1 MLCKVQSNQ
10 NQQYILD
17 YKSYFCALIGIMSDQ
32 IKHECGVAFI
42 RLLKPLSF
50 YKKKYGTSLYGL
62 NKLYLLMEKQNNRG
76 QDGAGVAT
84 IKLDVS
90 PGNRYIS
97 RHRSMAKNA
106 VADIFEYIQK
116 KFADI
121 QKEYPEQFNDAEWLK
136 EHVSFTGEVLL
147 GHLRYGTH
155 GKNSIENCHP
165 FLRQN
170 NWMTRNLVIAG
181 NFNMTNTEELLQQ
194 LFELGQHPKEKLD
207 TVTVLEKIGHFLDS
221 EVQGLFDQYKRE
233 GLDDNVEITKLIAND
248 LDVAK
253 ILKKSAKSWDG
264 GYTIAGIFGHG
275 DAFIMRDPAGIRP
288 AFYYM
293 NDEVVV
299 AASER
304 PAIQTAFNVPIGD
317 IKEIKPGHALIIKK
331 DGQVS
336 QKQFREPTEKK
347 SCSFE
352 RIYFSRGSDA
362 SIYRERKQLGR
373 LLCKQILDTV
383 DHDLENTVFSYI
395 PNTAE
400 VAFYGMVEGVHKYI
414 KCYQREQLL
423 NRADKITDEELNK
436 VLNIYPRVEKLA
448 IKDVKLRTFITQD
461 ADRSEMVA
469 HVYDTTYGLIK
480 NDKDTLVVLDD
491 SIVRGTTLKQSILKI
506 IDRLGPK
513 KIIVVSSAPQIRYP
527 DCYGIDMS
535 RMSEFVAFEAAISLL
550 KDNGMEKVLREVYQK
565 CKDSVDKPKE
575 RVENYVK
582 AIYERFTDE
591 QVSNRIAEII
601 TPKNLKAEVQVI
613 YQTLDN
619 LHKACPEHL
628 GDWYFSG
635 NYPTPGGNK
644 VVNNAFINWMEGKNQ
659 RAYM

>member
-1 MLCKVQSNQ
+1 
-10 NQQYILD
+10 
-17 YKSYFCALIGIMSDQ
+17 MSDQ

-50 YKKKYGTSLYGL
+50 YQQKYGTSLYGL

-84 IKLDVS
+84 IKLDVA
-90 PGNRYIS
+90 PGHRYIS

-121 QKEYPEQFNDAEWLK
+121 QKEYPEQFSDAEWLK

-181 NFNMTNTEELLQQ
+181 NFNMTNTDELLQQ

-233 GLDDNVEITKLIAND
+233 GLDDNVEITKLIASD

-288 AFYYM
+288 AFYFQ
-293 NDEVVV
+293 NDEVLV

-304 PAIQTAFNVPIGD
+304 PAIQTAFNVPIES
-317 IKEIKPGHALIIKK
+317 IKEIKPGYALIVKK
-331 DGQVS
+331 DGQIS
-336 QKQFREPTEKK
+336 EEQFREPTEKK

-373 LLCKQILDTV
+373 LLCQQILETV
-383 DHDLENTVFSYI
+383 NHDLENTVFSYI

-423 NRADKITDEELNK
+423 NRADKITDEELSR

-480 NDKDTLVVLDD
+480 NGKDTLVVLDD

-513 KIIVVSSAPQIRYP
+513 KVVVVSSAPQIRYP

-550 KDNGMEKVLREVYQK
+550 KGHGMENVIKEVYQQ
-565 CKDSVDKPKE
+565 CKASVDLPKE
-575 RVENYVK
+575 QVGNYVK
-582 AIYERFTDE
+582 AIYAPFTYE
-591 QVSNRIAEII
+591 QVSDRIAEII
-601 TPKNLKAEVQVI
+601 TPNNIKAEVKVI

-619 LHKACPEHL
+619 LHIACPDHL

-644 VVNNAFINWMEGKNQ
+644 VVNKAFLNWMEGKNQ

>member
-1 MLCKVQSNQ
+1 
-10 NQQYILD
+10 
-17 YKSYFCALIGIMSDQ
+17 MSDQ

-42 RLLKPLSF
+42 RLRKPLS
-50 YKKKYGTSLYGL
+50 YYQKKYGTALYGI
-62 NKLYLLMEKQNNRG
+62 NKLYLLMEKQHNRG

-84 IKLDVS
+84 IKLDIE
-90 PGNRYIS
+90 PGKRYIS
-97 RHRSMAKNA
+97 RHRSMAPSA

-121 QKEYPEQFNDAEWLK
+121 QKEQPEKMADAEWLK

-155 GKNSIENCHP
+155 GKNSIESCHP

-170 NWMTRNLVIAG
+170 NWQTRNLVIAG
-181 NFNMTNTEELLQQ
+181 NFNMTNVDELLQQ
-194 LFELGQHPKEKLD
+194 LYDLGQHPKEKAD
-207 TVTVLEKIGHFLDS
+207 TVTVLEKIGHFLDT

-233 GLDDNVEITKLIAND
+233 GIDDNFEISKMIAND

-253 ILKKSAKSWDG
+253 VLRKSAKSWDG
-264 GYTIAGIFGHG
+264 GYTIAGILGHG
-275 DAFIMRDPAGIRP
+275 DAFVMRDPVGIRP
-288 AFYYM
+288 AYYYYD
-293 NDEVVV
+293 DEIVV

-304 PAIQTAFNVPIGD
+304 PAIQTAFNVDLED
-317 IKEIKPGHALIIKK
+317 IREIKPGHALIVKK
-331 DGQVS
+331 DGRVS
-336 QKQFREPTEKK
+336 EDMFSEPLVKK

-373 LLCKQILDTV
+373 LLCPQILEAAG
-383 DHDLENTVFSYI
+383 HDIPNTVFSFI

-414 KCYQREQLL
+414 KQYQRERLL
-423 NRADKITDEELNK
+423 NREDKISDEELTE
-436 VLNIYPRVEKLA
+436 VLSLAPRVEKLA
-448 IKDVKLRTFITQD
+448 IKDVKLRTFITND
-461 ADRSEMVA
+461 ADRGEMVA
-469 HVYDTTYGLIK
+469 HVYDSTYGVIK
-480 NDKDTLVVLDD
+480 RDQDTLVAIDD

-506 IDRLGPK
+506 MDRLGPK
-513 KIIVVSSAPQIRYP
+513 KIVIVSSAPQIRYP

-535 RMSEFVAFEAAISLL
+535 RMGEFVAFEAAVSLL
-550 KDNGMEKVLREVYQK
+550 KEQGKENILTEVYQK
-565 CKDSVDKPKE
+565 AKASLALPKE
-575 RVENYVK
+575 QAVNYVK
-582 AIYERFTDE
+582 AVYEPFTDQE
-591 QVSNRIAEII
+591 ISDRIAQII
-601 TPKNLKAEVQVI
+601 TPKGTKAEIKVL

-619 LHKACPEHL
+619 LHIACPDHL

-635 NYPTPGGNK
+635 DYPTPGGNK
-644 VVNNAFINWMEGKNQ
+644 IVNRAFVNWMEGKNQ